1 MAWGEPAAVRAGSE
15 QIATHVPKADAAGAE
30 AGQFEIA
37 ALLSV
42 NVTVPVRALPPA
54 GAVMVAVNAGGVIW
68 LTVDA
73 FAGEDDTRF
82 REVTALLT
90 VWVMVLLLAV
100 KFGSLR

>member
-1 MAWGEPAAVRAGSE
+1 MVWGEPAAVRAGSE
-15 QIATHVPKADAAGAE
+15 QTATQVPTPDAAGAE
-30 AGQFEIA
+30 AGQLEIA
-37 ALLSV
+37 DPLSV
-42 NVTVPVRALPPA
+42 KVTFPVRGRPPA
-54 GAVMVAVNAGGVIW
+54 GAVMVAVNAGGVVW

-73 FAGEDDTRF
+73 FAGEDDTRL